1 MSLLVTVPYPLF
13 RARNMSSPML
23 ETGLSGWMSA
33 LPMKETDFQRY
44 TILRGRI
51 LLP

>member
-1 MSLLVTVPYPLF
+1 
-13 RARNMSSPML
+13 L
-23 ETGLSGWMSA
+23 ETGLSGWKSA
-33 LPMKETDFQRY
+33 LPMKEADFQRY